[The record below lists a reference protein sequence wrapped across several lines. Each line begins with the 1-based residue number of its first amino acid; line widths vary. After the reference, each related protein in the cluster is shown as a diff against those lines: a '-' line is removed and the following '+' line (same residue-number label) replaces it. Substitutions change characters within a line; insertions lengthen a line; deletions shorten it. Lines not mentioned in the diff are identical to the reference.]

1 MYIPSGR
8 LSAVSRDGEKVQIQT
23 EFATSPR
30 ARVTTSVVYRGQVV
44 HKEESPWT
52 VDTETPEGQRQLEE
66 SLKRQH
72 FAVHTKVEHGEIE
85 LRPLASEAEVADVQM
100 PSMPQLPSNSGTRHP
115 AADTPGVMR
124 LFIVAKNGDVL
135 AADESGVPG
144 ASHTGIFDA
153 AAEFIDFW
161 ESSEGERFNQMIT
174 RQRDV
179 NFLLVR
185 HFGKY
190 WCAELAPDADPDET
204 MGVFVKAL
212 EQ

>member
-1 MYIPSGR
+1 MFIPSGR
-8 LSAVSRDGEKVQIQT
+8 LSAVSREGEKIQIQT

-30 ARVTTSVVYRGQVV
+30 ARVTTSVVFRGQVV
-44 HKEESPWT
+44 HKEETPWT
-52 VDTETPEGQRQLEE
+52 VDTGTPEGQRELEE

-72 FAVHTKVEHGEIE
+72 FAVHTQVEQGAIE
-85 LRPLASEAEVADVQM
+85 LRPLASDAETAEVRM
-100 PSMPQLPSNSGTRHP
+100 PSVPQPAASGTRHP

-135 AADESGVPG
+135 AADDSGVPG
-144 ASHTGIFDA
+144 ASHTGIFEA
-153 AAEFIDFW
+153 AAEFIEFW
-161 ESSEGERFNQMIT
+161 ETSEGERFNQMIT
-174 RQRDV
+174 RHRDV

-204 MGVFVKAL
+204 MGAFVKAL
-212 EQ
+212 GQ